1 MLKFARKWKALHE
14 ILLKIM
20 DSLSAIGVATLLLGM
35 FMYIFSLFGMELFG
49 KRANKDIEGLIIPQ
63 EELAETYHRGEVVT
77 PIRLSFDNIYLSM
90 NTIFVICM
98 ADGWNWVMYE
108 NVLPFGDKWWM
119 YSIFFCIMFIL
130 GNKI

>member
-1 MLKFARKWKALHE
+1 
-14 ILLKIM
+14 
-20 DSLSAIGVATLLLGM
+20 M

-49 KRANKDIEGLIIPQ
+49 KRAHKDIDGLIIPQ
-63 EELAETYHRGEVVT
+63 DELVEIYHRGEVVN

-108 NVLPFGDKWWM
+108 NVLPFGEKWWI
-119 YSIFFCIMFIL
+119 YSIFFCLLFIL
-130 GNKI
+130 GNKIQLSLFTAILLQNFEEEEEEEEKEEEEEGKNSD